1 MKTRSLSLGSVGFET
16 RTVTSSAKGGC
27 PKQRTDHG
35 PSASS
40 PFLSGSGEAIPDYYR
55 SSRSMEERYGI
66 QEEGIF

>member
-1 MKTRSLSLGSVGFET
+1 MKIRTLSLGSVGFET

-35 PSASS
+35 LD
-40 PFLSGSGEAIPDYYR
+40 LSHSFANRSGEAVPDSQSYR
-55 SSRSMEERYGI
+55 LMEERYGI